1 MADYLI
7 TTILAA
13 EPPIPLVI
21 GLASPDAKLSDQT
34 MKLIESSGRAITS
47 SWVPQKF
54 LLNHD
59 VTGFFVVRVVTLV
72 DSILT
77 PVDPCRFR

>member
-1 MADYLI
+1 MVDYLI
-7 TTILAA
+7 ETILAA

-34 MKLIESSGRAITS
+34 VKLIENSGRAITS
-47 SWVPQKF
+47 SWVPQKS

-59 VTGFFVVRVVTLV
+59 VTGFFVARIVL
-72 DSILT
+72 SLI
-77 PVDPCRFR
+77 